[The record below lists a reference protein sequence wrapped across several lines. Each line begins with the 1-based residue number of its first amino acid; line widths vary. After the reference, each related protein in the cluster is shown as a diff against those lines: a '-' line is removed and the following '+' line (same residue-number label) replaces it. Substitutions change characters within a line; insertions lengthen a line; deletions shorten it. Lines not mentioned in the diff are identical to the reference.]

1 MLIVM
6 RNVQTVIEGR
16 DQNGTTL
23 LPVPMVMLAVGQEL
37 DAKACRFLGTVRGL
51 HQSWKEGT

>member
-16 DQNGTTL
+16 DQNGTAL